1 MVSIWSR
8 FPIMSDKAKRAKLI
22 LAFDP
27 GRKKTGVAIG
37 NSLTGSARPLATV
50 AGKLDCQLRAAGELC
65 AKWQPQLLIIGRP
78 GPQSPGSDRYCSRFA
93 RGLQELTGIEY
104 RFADEYLT
112 SQLARSAA
120 AKNESVDALA
130 ACLLAQDWLANPD

>member
-1 MVSIWSR
+1 M
-8 FPIMSDKAKRAKLI
+8 PDRAERPQTI

-27 GRKKTGVAIG
+27 GRSKTGVAIG

-50 AGKLDCQLRAAGELC
+50 SGSLASQLQAAGSLC
-65 AKWQPQLLIIGRP
+65 AKWQPQLLVVGRP
-78 GPQSPGSDRYCSRFA
+78 GPQSKGSDRYCTRFA
-93 RGLQELTGIEY
+93 ASLQELTGIEC

-120 AKNESVDALA
+120 ARNESVDAMA
-130 ACLLAQDWLANPD
+130 ACLLAEDWLANHSG

>member
-1 MVSIWSR
+1 M
-8 FPIMSDKAKRAKLI
+8 PDKVEPARLI

-50 AGKLDCQLRAAGELC
+50 DGNLERQLQQASELC
-65 AKWQPQLLIIGRP
+65 TKWQPQLLIIGRP
-78 GPQSPGSDRYCSRFA
+78 GPQSPGPDRYCAKFASR
-93 RGLQELTGIEY
+93 LQRLTEIEC

-120 AKNESVDALA
+120 AKNEKVDALA
-130 ACLLAQDWLANPD
+130 ACLLAQDWLANSGQ

>member
-1 MVSIWSR
+1 M
-8 FPIMSDKAKRAKLI
+8 PDKADSAILI

-50 AGKLDCQLRAAGELC
+50 DGNLDRQLHQAGQLC

-78 GPQSPGSDRYCSRFA
+78 GPQSPGADRYCTRFA
-93 RGLQELTGIEY
+93 SGLQRLAGIEY

-112 SQLARSAA
+112 SQVARSAA
-120 AKNESVDALA
+120 AKGESVDALA
-130 ACLLAQDWLANPD
+130 ACLLAQDWLANSG